1 MWKPQYYST
10 LSMADMRHI
19 FRGDNHN
26 IIPNISRRLVI
37 MHNVGKHL
45 LEKYEGMNY
54 HLIIFHMRK
63 KVFFRK
69 RLHTRIYS
77 SFVYSI
83 YAYNSSRTYL
93 PSFLGGGKKSSP
105 KKNLFFFLR
114 KKCILLESLIYL
126 ITYALVNHYN
136 IVR

>member
-19 FRGDNHN
+19 FRGDNHT

-37 MHNVGKHL
+37 LRNVGKHL

-54 HLIIFHMRK
+54 HLTIFHMRK

-83 YAYNSSRTYL
+83 YAYNSSRIIFL
-93 PSFLGGGKKSSP
+93 PFWAEERRVLQKRISFS
-105 KKNLFFFLR
+105 LFRVFNW
-114 KKCILLESLIYL
+114 
-126 ITYALVNHYN
+126 NH
-136 IVR
+136 